1 MLIAGIGN
9 AFAQKKDEV
18 KKVPGYKTIPSSS
31 FLTINAEYLGGY
43 RPSQFFNAQVPAFG
57 LKLGTMRNVGWFVSA
72 MTNFNFKGTFVTCTP
87 EEIVPEVTSSSYFE
101 ALAGL
106 TLRYWRP
113 MSFHIG
119 LGYMYRSFN
128 NETVYGQWA
137 HTPNNIA
144 QGPAATAGLMFHFGG
159 FVISAEV
166 VGAYNMQGIK
176 LSNYSV
182 DKTRFTFG
190 AKAGFGICIPYKYR
204 DEYEP
209 RYNRSAYVPTYV
221 VSAPPA
227 EPAAPAAPAAPVAP
241 KSQQPETSVRT
252 NTAQDVTTLPITQ
265 ISDEWVAVCGQ
276 VSAECVEPVS
286 ERGVCWSTYPN
297 PTVEGAYTVGG
308 SGVGYFTTFIS
319 GLKPSTTYYFRA
331 YARNASTVL
340 YGNTVSVTLP
350 VANPTSTAPASP
362 QPMYQ
367 QPVYVQPAYPQ
378 PMLQQIVYP
387 QPAYPQQM
395 YPQPVYSQPAYPQP
409 QYQQPQNPQPVYQQ
423 PMPQQP
429 APQSVAPQ
437 QPVPQQPA
445 PQQPVPQQ
453 PAPQQPSPQQSVP
466 QQPVPQQPAPQQ
478 PAPQPV
484 APQQPAPQQPAPQHP
499 APQPVAPQPPVL
511 QQSEPQQIVPLP
523 IPVQPMAQPDTQPSQ
538 PVIEKAAPAAPECP
552 ASVQDVDG
560 NQYSTVVIGS
570 QCWMKENMRAV
581 HFVDGSSVT
590 LSDTVSYEIPYC
602 YFPNNDSTTF
612 ATYGL
617 LYNWAAATNR
627 STALNALSNT
637 VQGICPDGWHLP
649 TNDDWDVLTTFLA
662 TQPAC
667 LCGAD
672 SNNIAKS
679 LASTSGWTPVMMSGS
694 VCCVGQNQGN
704 NNTSGFGALPAGIY
718 RNQIADFGSCACFW
732 SAKPSSNGMNTR
744 SLFGESAQIS
754 AYSDESGASGFSVR
768 CLKDN

>member
-1 MLIAGIGN
+1 MKKFTFSPLFTLMALITAATFLFNGSL
-9 AFAQKKDEV
+9 FAQKNSET
-18 KKVPGYKTIPSSS
+18 KKIPGYKTIPSSS

-43 RPSQFFNAQVPAFG
+43 RPDQFFNPQVPAFG

-72 MTNFNFKGTFVTCTP
+72 MTNFNFKGTFVTCAP
-87 EEIVPEVTSSSYFE
+87 EDVIPEKTSSSYFE
-101 ALAGL
+101 ALAGI

-113 MSFHIG
+113 MSLHIG

-137 HTPNNIA
+137 HTPNSIS
-144 QGPAATAGLMFHFGG
+144 QGPVATAGLMFHFGG

-166 VGAYNMQGIK
+166 VGGYNLHGIK
-176 LSNYSV
+176 LSDYPV
-182 DKTRFTFG
+182 DKTRITFG
-190 AKAGFGICIPYKYR
+190 AKAGLGICIPYKYR
-204 DEYEP
+204 DEYES
-209 RYNRSAYVPTYV
+209 RIAQ
-221 VSAPPA
+221 
-227 EPAAPAAPAAPVAP
+227 PAAAAPQPVYYQPAPAP
-241 KSQQPETSVRT
+241 QQPETPVRT
-252 NTAQDVTTLPITQ
+252 NKAQDVTTLPITQ
-265 ISDEWVAVCGQ
+265 ISDEWVSVCGQ

-286 ERGVCWSTYPN
+286 ERGVCWSIYPN
-297 PTVEGAYTVGG
+297 PTVEGSYTVGG

-350 VANPTSTAPASP
+350 VAKPTSTTPTSPQPIYQQPVYTQPAYP

-367 QPVYVQPAYPQ
+367 QPVYTQPAYPQ
-378 PMLQQIVYP
+378 PMYQ
-387 QPAYPQQM
+387 
-395 YPQPVYSQPAYPQP
+395 QPVYTQPVYLQPAYPQP
-409 QYQQPQNPQPVYQQ
+409 QYQQPQNPQPAYPQ
-423 PMPQQP
+423 PM
-429 APQSVAPQ
+429 
-437 QPVPQQPA
+437 PQQPA

-453 PAPQQPSPQQSVP
+453 PAPQTVMLQPATP
-466 QQPVPQQPAPQQ
+466 QQPAVQQPAPQTVMPQ
-478 PAPQPV
+478 PAAPQQPTPQQP
-484 APQQPAPQQPAPQHP
+484 APQQPAPQQPAPQ
-499 APQPVAPQPPVL
+499 QT
-511 QQSEPQQIVPLP
+511 EPQQFIPLP

-538 PVIEKAAPAAPECP
+538 PVSEKAAPAVPECP
-552 ASVQDVDG
+552 VSVQDVDG
-560 NQYSTVVIGS
+560 NLYGTVLIGS

-581 HFVDGSSVT
+581 HFADGSSVT

-627 STALNALSNT
+627 STALYALNNT

-649 TNDDWDVLTTFLA
+649 TNDDWNVLTTFLA

-667 LCGAD
+667 VCGAE
-672 SNNIAKS
+672 SKNIAKS
-679 LASTSGWTPVMMSGS
+679 LASTSGWAPVMMSGT

-704 NNTSGFGALPAGIY
+704 NNASGFGALPAGIY
-718 RNQIADFGSCACFW
+718 RNKMADFGSCACFW
-732 SAKPSSNGMNTR
+732 SATPSSNGMNTQ
-744 SLFGESAQIS
+744 SLFGESTQLS

-768 CLKDN
+768 CLKNN

>member
-1 MLIAGIGN
+1 MKKYTFSSLFTLTAIITAALLLFNGSL
-9 AFAQKKDEV
+9 FAQKNSEI
-18 KKVPGYKTIPSSS
+18 KKIPGYKTIPSSS

-43 RPSQFFNAQVPAFG
+43 RPDQFFNPQVPAFG

-72 MTNFNFKGTFVTCTP
+72 MTNFNFKGTFVTCAP
-87 EEIVPEVTSSSYFE
+87 EDIIPDKTSSSYFE
-101 ALAGL
+101 ALACI

-113 MSFHIG
+113 MSLHIG

-137 HTPNNIA
+137 HTPNSIS

-166 VGAYNMQGIK
+166 VGGYNLHGIK
-176 LSNYSV
+176 LSDYPV
-182 DKTRFTFG
+182 DKTRITFG
-190 AKAGFGICIPYKYR
+190 AKAGLGICIPYKYR
-204 DEYEP
+204 DEYET
-209 RYNRSAYVPTYV
+209 RFNSSAHVPTYV
-221 VSAPPA
+221 VSTPPA
-227 EPAAPAAPAAPVAP
+227 EPAAPVAPAAPAAP
-241 KSQQPETSVRT
+241 KSQQTETAVHT
-252 NTAQDVTTLPITQ
+252 HTAQDVTTLPITQ

-276 VSAECVEPVS
+276 VSAECAEPVS

-297 PTVEGAYTVGG
+297 PTIEGAYTVGG

-350 VANPTSTAPASP
+350 VAKPTSTEPANP

-367 QPVYVQPAYPQ
+367 QPVYLQPVYPQPMYQQPVCPQPAYPQ
-378 PMLQQIVYP
+378 PMYQQPVCPQPTYPQPMYQQPVYP
-387 QPAYPQQM
+387 QPT
-395 YPQPVYSQPAYPQP
+395 YPQP
-409 QYQQPQNPQPVYQQ
+409 QYQQPQNPQPAYPQ

-429 APQSVAPQ
+429 EPQ
-437 QPVPQQPA
+437 QPVPQQP
-445 PQQPVPQQ
+445 VL
-453 PAPQQPSPQQSVP
+453 QQS
-466 QQPVPQQPAPQQ
+466 VPQQPAPQQ
-478 PAPQPV
+478 PAPQQPT
-484 APQQPAPQQPAPQHP
+484 PQQPAVQQP
-499 APQPVAPQPPVL
+499 
-511 QQSEPQQIVPLP
+511 EPQQLAPLP
-523 IPVQPMAQPDTQPSQ
+523 ILVQTTAQPDTQPSQ
-538 PVIEKAAPAAPECP
+538 PVSEKAAPKAPECP
-552 ASVQDVDG
+552 TSVQDVDG
-560 NQYSTVVIGS
+560 NQYGTVLIGN

-581 HFVDGSSVT
+581 HFADGSSVT
-590 LSDTVSYEIPYC
+590 LSDTSSYEIPFC

-617 LYNWAAATNR
+617 LYNWAAATNH
-627 STALNALSNT
+627 STALNALNNT

-667 LCGAD
+667 LCGAE
-672 SNNIAKS
+672 SKNIAKS
-679 LASTSGWTPVMMSGS
+679 LASASGWAPVMVSGN

-718 RNQIADFGSCACFW
+718 RNKMADFGSCACFW
-732 SAKPSSNGMNTR
+732 SATPSSNGMNTQ
-744 SLFGESAQIS
+744 SLYGESAQIS
-754 AYSDESGASGFSVR
+754 AYSGESGASGFSVR
-768 CLKDN
+768 CVKDN

>member
-1 MLIAGIGN
+1 MVNSHQSKKILSLPLLKNKSMMKKYTVSSMFTLMAFITATMFLFNGSL
-9 AFAQKKDEV
+9 FAQTNGKTKKI
-18 KKVPGYKTIPSSS
+18 PGYKTIPSSS

-43 RPSQFFNAQVPAFG
+43 RPDQFFNPQVPAFG

-72 MTNFNFKGTFVTCTP
+72 MTNFNFKGTFVTCAP
-87 EEIVPEVTSSSYFE
+87 EDIIPDKTSSSYFE
-101 ALAGL
+101 ALAGI

-113 MSFHIG
+113 MSLHIG

-137 HTPNNIA
+137 HTPNSIS

-166 VGAYNMQGIK
+166 VGGYNLHGIK
-176 LSNYSV
+176 LSDYPV
-182 DKTRFTFG
+182 DKTRITFG
-190 AKAGFGICIPYKYR
+190 AKAGLGICIPYKYR
-204 DEYEP
+204 DEYET
-209 RYNRSAYVPTYV
+209 RFNSSAHVPTYV
-221 VSAPPA
+221 VSTPPA
-227 EPAAPAAPAAPVAP
+227 EPAAPAAPAAP
-241 KSQQPETSVRT
+241 KSQQTETAVHT
-252 NTAQDVTTLPITQ
+252 HTAQDVTTLPITQ

-276 VSAECVEPVS
+276 VSAECAEPVS

-297 PTVEGAYTVGG
+297 PTIEGAYTVGG

-350 VANPTSTAPASP
+350 VAKPTSTEPANP

-367 QPVYVQPAYPQ
+367 QPVYLQPVYPQPMYQQPVCPQPAYPQ
-378 PMLQQIVYP
+378 PMYQ
-387 QPAYPQQM
+387 
-395 YPQPVYSQPAYPQP
+395 QPVYPQPAYPQP
-409 QYQQPQNPQPVYQQ
+409 QYQQPQNPQPAYPQ

-429 APQSVAPQ
+429 
-437 QPVPQQPA
+437 
-445 PQQPVPQQ
+445 
-453 PAPQQPSPQQSVP
+453 
-466 QQPVPQQPAPQQ
+466 
-478 PAPQPV
+478 
-484 APQQPAPQQPAPQHP
+484 
-499 APQPVAPQPPVL
+499 
-511 QQSEPQQIVPLP
+511 EPQQLAPLP
-523 IPVQPMAQPDTQPSQ
+523 ILVQTTAQPDTQPSQ
-538 PVIEKAAPAAPECP
+538 PVSEKAAPKAPECP
-552 ASVQDVDG
+552 TSVQDVDG
-560 NQYSTVVIGS
+560 NQYGTVLIGN

-581 HFVDGSSVT
+581 HFADGSSVT
-590 LSDTVSYEIPYC
+590 LSDTSSYEIPFC

-627 STALNALSNT
+627 STALNALNNT

-667 LCGAD
+667 LCGAE
-672 SNNIAKS
+672 SKNIAKS
-679 LASTSGWTPVMMSGS
+679 LASASGWAPVMVSGN

-718 RNQIADFGSCACFW
+718 RNKMADFGSCACFW
-732 SAKPSSNGMNTR
+732 SATPSSNGMNTQ
-744 SLFGESAQIS
+744 SLYGESAQIS
-754 AYSDESGASGFSVR
+754 AYSGESGASGFSVR
-768 CLKDN
+768 CVKDN